1 MCGVIPN
8 IVLVYFLGPGGRCLP
23 AQYLEKSA
31 RFHSE
36 FRLTF
41 FWLGEG
47 VHWKP
52 PSLGNIA

>member
-23 AQYLEKSA
+23 TQYLEKSA

-36 FRLTF
+36 FRLT
-41 FWLGEG
+41 
-47 VHWKP
+47 
-52 PSLGNIA
+52 